1 VDEPGLP
8 SVAYVRFPPRWHN
21 VLLPTRPGRA
31 ATVGM
36 SLYTASKPI
45 AVALQQSLWLA
56 ARLSGARVLPGRRE
70 TWVPPVETDVYG
82 QLWSDW
88 TELVGRPIDGAAV
101 YERLQSERASLT
113 LLLCAGSASLLVR
126 VRRNPAELERELTLS
141 AAAATRRP
149 RGFHVPA
156 AAGRGATADW
166 HWAAYEA
173 IATRPH
179 LPRYRLADETFDE
192 VTDLVEHVTPRPV
205 GTPEHWRGAHGDIV
219 PWNLRRARRRTWL
232 IDWED
237 AAWAP
242 PGTDRLYLSAVVA
255 AMRPGRVVPA
265 SGPDEARAHL
275 RRIVTERP
283 TSASEQKLRTRLL
296 TALG

>member
-1 VDEPGLP
+1 VDEAGAPPG
-8 SVAYVRFPPRWHN
+8 AYVRFPPRWHN

-45 AVALQQSLWLA
+45 AVVLQQSLWLA

-70 TWVPPVETDVYG
+70 TWVSPVEPAAYE
-82 QLWSDW
+82 QLWRDW
-88 TELVGRPIDGAAV
+88 TAVVGRPIDGAAV

-113 LLLCAGSASLLVR
+113 LLLCAGPASLLVR
-126 VRRNPAELERELTLS
+126 VRPDPADLERELVLS
-141 AAAATRRP
+141 AAAAARKP
-149 RGFHVPA
+149 QGFHVPA
-156 AAGRGATADW
+156 AMGRGETAGW

-192 VTDLVEHVTPRPV
+192 VTDLVETVTPRPT

-255 AMRPGRVVPA
+255 AMRPGRVVAPA
-265 SGPDEARAHL
+265 GPDEARAHL
-275 RRIVTERP
+275 RRIVAERP

-296 TALG
+296 TALA